1 MAEKKAQSILYC
13 RKTGESIKEIYKE
26 RIMNQPRLKEFYHK
40 SVTAELKKQFSF
52 KNVHQIPRL
61 TKIVVNIGLG
71 EAKEN
76 IKVLDIATEE
86 LAAITGQKPLIC
98 RAKKSLSNFKIRQGM
113 PIGIKVTLRSAM
125 MYEFLDRLINVAIP
139 RIRDFRGIESSSFDG
154 KGNFNL
160 GLAEQYIFPEINV
173 EKTDKAR
180 GMNVTIVTTA
190 EKDDHAKVLLESFGM
205 PFKKG
210 LINNK

>member
-1 MAEKKAQSILYC
+1 
-13 RKTGESIKEIYKE
+13 
-26 RIMNQPRLKEFYHK
+26 MNQSRLKEFYHK
-40 SVTAELKKQFSF
+40 NVMAKLKKQFNF

-61 TKIVVNIGLG
+61 TKIVINIGLG

-125 MYEFLDRLINVAIP
+125 MYEFLDRLINIAMP

-154 KGNFNL
+154 RGNFNL

-173 EKTDKAR
+173 EKSDKTR
-180 GMNVTIVTTA
+180 GMNITIVTTA
-190 EKDDHAKVLLESFGM
+190 EKDEHAKMLLESFGM
-205 PFKKG
+205 PFEKG
-210 LINNK
+210 MINKNNK

>member
-1 MAEKKAQSILYC
+1 
-13 RKTGESIKEIYKE
+13 
-26 RIMNQPRLKEFYHK
+26 MNQPRLKEFYHK
-40 SVTAELKKQFSF
+40 NVTVELKKQFSF

-125 MYEFLDRLINVAIP
+125 LYEFFDRLINVAMP

-173 EKTDKAR
+173 EKSDKAR
-180 GMNVTIVTTA
+180 GMNITIVTTA
-190 EKDDHAKVLLESFGM
+190 EKDEHAKVLLESFGM

-210 LINNK
+210 MINRNNK